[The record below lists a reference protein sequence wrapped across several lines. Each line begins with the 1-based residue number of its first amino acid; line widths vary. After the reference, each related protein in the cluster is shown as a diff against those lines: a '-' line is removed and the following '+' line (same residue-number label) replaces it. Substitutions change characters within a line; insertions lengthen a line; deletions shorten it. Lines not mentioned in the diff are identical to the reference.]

1 MSSTMFDAREALM
14 PGRVIAPGFPPQ
26 MDPTAT
32 YQDAYYRTHDRMG
45 YIGAERT
52 VAAAVG
58 NIPIPVGMFLPPM
71 PPQPHNYYNQVQV
84 SHCTLKHKIGG
95 ACKGKLASN
104 FSRSHHCSC

>member
-1 MSSTMFDAREALM
+1 MFDAREALM
-14 PGRVIAPGFPPQ
+14 PGRVIGPGFPPQ

-32 YQDAYYRTHDRMG
+32 YQDAYFRTHDRMG

-71 PPQPHNYYNQVQV
+71 PPQPPHSYYNQVSV
-84 SHCTLKHKIGG
+84 FCYISLPGSTRWGDTV
-95 ACKGKLASN
+95 ACLLTKS
-104 FSRSHHCSC
+104 

>member
-1 MSSTMFDAREALM
+1 MFDAREALM
-14 PGRVIAPGFPPQ
+14 PGRVIGPGFPPQ

-71 PPQPHNYYNQVQV
+71 PPQPPHSYYNQVRSINLV
-84 SHCTLKHKIGG
+84 PRLFPLWRSSELLTLVEEKT
-95 ACKGKLASN
+95 
-104 FSRSHHCSC
+104 